1 MTNKNNRKC
10 ICCSTEYRYCN
21 TCSEDALKPAWHS
34 IYCSENCKKLFQ
46 AVSGYLANAVSIE
59 ETRARFDDCDL
70 SYKKNLKDTFIKVID
85 EVYEVKSEFQTVTET
100 ETEIE
105 VKTEIKDELTEE
117 IVEDAVEEDASQSIE
132 DTVVEEATEEVKEK
146 TKEEPKKKKGF
157 FGRLFG

>member
-85 EVYEVKSEFQTVTET
+85 EVYKVKSEFQTVTEA

-117 IVEDAVEEDASQSIE
+117 IVEGSDTENIIEESIKMKPKYR
-132 DTVVEEATEEVKEK
+132 TGKYN
-146 TKEEPKKKKGF
+146 KKKEIF
-157 FGRLFG
+157 E